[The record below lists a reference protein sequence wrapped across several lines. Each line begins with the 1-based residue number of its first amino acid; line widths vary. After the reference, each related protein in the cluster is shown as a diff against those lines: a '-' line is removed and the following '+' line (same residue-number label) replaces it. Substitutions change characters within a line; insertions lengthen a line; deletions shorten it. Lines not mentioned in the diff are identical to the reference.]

1 MQIQKPKGTL
11 DLYGEQGARFIEI
24 QEVARSIAE
33 KYNCG
38 FIKTPTFE
46 RSELFHRGI
55 GEGSDIVRKETYDF
69 VDKGGRDM
77 TLKPEGTA
85 GVVRA
90 FIENKLYVE
99 NRLAK
104 FYYFSPAFRYER
116 PQDGRYREH
125 TQFGVEM
132 FGSSSPLMDI
142 ELISLAYS
150 FYKMLGID
158 VKLRLNTLG
167 DKESRDKYRD
177 ALKDYFTPNIG
188 ELCDDCKER
197 LEKNPLRILDC
208 KYDAEH
214 SVLKNAPLNTEYLND
229 ESKKFFEE
237 VKKGVEVLGID
248 FEVDS
253 RLVRGID
260 YYSHTIFEFIYM
272 EKANNHAGVVGAG
285 GRYDSLIEELGGP
298 STPALGFGLG
308 LERIATIL
316 EEKEIE
322 LNEDK
327 GVDAYIYAFEGLR
340 GKQFKLAYNL
350 RMNGFKVD
358 TYYEPLNIKN
368 AFKEADKASAKYILI
383 LGDEELK
390 ENKIIVKNNTN
401 QEQELVDI
409 DSIVEYLDS
418 HI

>member
-1 MQIQKPKGTL
+1 
-11 DLYGEQGARFIEI
+11 
-24 QEVARSIAE
+24 
-33 KYNCG
+33 
-38 FIKTPTFE
+38 
-46 RSELFHRGI
+46 
-55 GEGSDIVRKETYDF
+55 
-69 VDKGGRDM
+69 
-77 TLKPEGTA
+77 
-85 GVVRA
+85 
-90 FIENKLYVE
+90 
-99 NRLAK
+99 
-104 FYYFSPAFRYER
+104 
-116 PQDGRYREH
+116 
-125 TQFGVEM
+125 M